1 MRKAGALLLLSL
13 LAVPGSVWPG
23 GALAQAGGPQDS
35 ARCQQQCGAVLPRR
49 IDNTRDVQICLVRCE
64 ALERTQP
71 PAAVR
76 GAPAV
81 PPGTA
86 NTAARPPTAAERRQQ
101 AAAAA
106 RRPPVALAVP
116 PASPTPPASAVAVP
130 PAPEAGRFGAISLAP
145 APATQFAI
153 VLGQA
158 DRATAQRLAD
168 QQCSGRTGVP
178 CRVALEV
185 RDRCGAVAQGL
196 LAKGMFMTSDPGT
209 YTVMVAA
216 AGSGATQ
223 AAAEAEAM
231 AGCRQR
237 FRGVCKVAAGRCEG

>member
-49 IDNTRDVQICLVRCE
+49 IDNTRDVQICLFRCE
-64 ALERTQP
+64 ALERLQP
-71 PAAVR
+71 PAVAAR

-81 PPGTA
+81 PSAAP

-106 RRPPVALAVP
+106 RQPPAAPAVP
-116 PASPTPPASAVAVP
+116 PAPAVAVP

-145 APATQFAI
+145 APATQFGI
-153 VLGQA
+153 VLGQP
-158 DRATAQRLAD
+158 DRAAAQRLAD

-209 YTVMVAA
+209 YTVMAAA

-237 FRGVCKVAAGRCEG
+237 YRGVCKVAASRCEG